1 MIPRTV
7 EDLTPAW
14 LSDALEEDVTAVSSA
29 PMGVG
34 VGLVGQLYRLDVTT
48 AKGPWSVIAKLAA
61 AGEESRFVATIL
73 NMYGREVG
81 FYQDLSHR
89 TEISKPRCYFCD
101 HDPETQDTVLLL
113 EDVSPRGRMLDQVA
127 GCSFEEAEPAIR
139 ALARHHATFWDDST
153 LGEIPWLWKLS
164 DDPYPGAVQ
173 MAYDGAWPRVQE
185 LFPDA
190 VTPAVRKLGDNYS
203 ERIPALFAKLCT
215 GPLVLAHADWR
226 LDNLFLAPDGDVVA
240 VDWQLIDR
248 SVGPRDL
255 AYFVTQSMNIEG
267 LADCERAF
275 NSYLEAL
282 ATNGVVA
289 DRDWAWEMFRYGAQ
303 FGFVYPVVA
312 AGGLTV
318 DDPRHLELTRAML
331 ERSVAAIEA
340 LDAFELAL

>member
-1 MIPRTV
+1 VIPRTV
-7 EDLTPAW
+7 EDLTPEW
-14 LSDALEEDVTAVSSA
+14 LSDALEEDVTAVSST
-29 PMGVG
+29 PLGVG
-34 VGLVGQLYRLDVTT
+34 AGLVGQLFKLDVTT
-48 AKGPWSVIAKLAA
+48 AKGPKSVVAKLAA

-81 FYQDLSHR
+81 FYQELAHR
-89 TEISKPRCYFCD
+89 TDISKPRCYFCD
-101 HDPETQDTVLLL
+101 HDPATQDTILLL
-113 EDVSPRGRMLDQVA
+113 EDVSTRGRMLDQVA
-127 GCSFEEAEPAIR
+127 GCSAEEAEPAIR
-139 ALARHHATFWDDST
+139 TLARHHANFWDDAT
-153 LGEIPWLWKLS
+153 LGEYSFLLRLC
-164 DDPYPGAVQ
+164 DEPYPGAVG
-173 MAYDGAWPRVQE
+173 MAYDGSWPRVQE

-190 VTPAVRKLGDNYS
+190 ITPAVRKLGDNFS

-226 LDNLFLAPDGDVVA
+226 LDNLFFADDGDVIA

-255 AYFVTQSMNIEG
+255 SYIVSQSMNIEG
-267 LADCERAF
+267 RVDCERAF
-275 NSYLEAL
+275 DTYIDAL
-282 ATNGVVA
+282 AANGVTA
-289 DRDWAWEMFRYGAQ
+289 DRDWAWEMFRYGTQ

-331 ERSVAAIEA
+331 DRSVAAIEA